1 MVVYK
6 SDRYQFALFGKTLL
20 EYDEGHNFML
30 TCNHKKHMG
39 TVRVHF
45 LLMK

>member
-6 SDRYQFALFGKTLL
+6 SDLYQFALFGKTLH

-30 TCNHKKHMG
+30 TCNHKNTCG
-39 TVRVHF
+39 Q
-45 LLMK
+45 